1 MTHERSTKEK
11 KKTGLRNI
19 AVGYISFV
27 VFEEN

>member
-1 MTHERSTKEK
+1 MKEVQRKK